1 MDELK
6 RIGLLF
12 LVCSFLVGILAACNE
27 TKTSNSVD
35 NVKDEGSDEES
46 LYVTR
51 GVTDDKI
58 LIGNIAPLT
67 GPIAESGTQ
76 IHGIEAYFNYIN
88 ENGGVHG
95 RELELISYDD
105 QYQPSQTV
113 QVAPRL
119 VEEDQVFLLMSNQG
133 TANNFAVKD
142 YYEENKVVSFLIN
155 TGAPDFTAT
164 KNPYWLGTGLTV
176 YNIEAEILLEYTINE
191 IGAKKIAVV
200 YQNDDFGNVGF
211 KAVKDAIEKYDG
223 AEIIA
228 EVPYVVGNEDFSS
241 QAMKI
246 KDSNPDAVLSFSL
259 SGPTASLKKSMYDLG
274 IDVPFVVTGLGGNNT
289 NQFELAGP
297 EAWEGTI
304 SSAPYFNPTAAPD
317 DPQMKI
323 YAEQLQKDFPDL
335 PVDGFAQ
342 SGWAS
347 AQVLVEILERAGED
361 LTMDKFVEA
370 AYTLDDWDGSMY
382 ASVSFSEDNHYG
394 LTSVYITE
402 AKDGEITPIT
412 EKITYDPE
420 TGEIIYD

>member
-1 MDELK
+1 MK
-6 RIGLLF
+6 KISLLF
-12 LVCSFLVGILAACNE
+12 FVSLLVFVLAACNE
-27 TKTSNSVD
+27 TTTGSQLN
-35 NVKDEGSDEES
+35 NAKDDDE

-51 GVTDDKI
+51 GVTNDKI
-58 LIGNIAPLT
+58 LIGNISPHT
-67 GPIAESGTQ
+67 GPIAESGTARY
-76 IHGIEAYFNYIN
+76 GTEAYFNYIN

-95 RELELISYDD
+95 RQLELISYDD

-119 VEEDQVFLLMSNQG
+119 VEEDEVFLLLSNQG

-176 YNIEAEILLEYTINE
+176 YNIEAEILLEYAINE

-211 KAVKDAIEKYDG
+211 DAVKKAIGKYEG

-228 EVPYVVGNEDFSS
+228 EVPYVTGNEDFSS
-241 QAMKI
+241 QAVKI

-274 IDVPFVVTGLGGNNT
+274 IDVPFLVTGLGGNNT
-289 NQFELAGP
+289 NQFELAGA

-304 SSAPYFNPTAAPD
+304 SSTPYFNPTSAPD
-317 DPQMKI
+317 DPQMKV
-323 YAEQLQKDFPDL
+323 YAEQLAKDFPDL
-335 PVDGFAQ
+335 PIDGFAQ

-347 AQVLVEILERAGED
+347 AQVLVEALERAGED
-361 LTMDKFVEA
+361 LTMEKFVEA
-370 AYTLDDWDGSMY
+370 VYTLEDWDGSMY
-382 ASVSFSEDNHYG
+382 ASVSFSKENHYG

-402 AKDGEITPIT
+402 AKDGKITPIT
-412 EKITYDPE
+412 GKITYDPE
-420 TGEIIYD
+420 TGEISSE